1 MMEYMR
7 DGGWGMWAILIA
19 AIATVAV
26 TAMRPKEKRVA
37 ALMGGCIAVLMA
49 GMLGMATGMVA
60 VSQKYVNFPDKVD
73 AIAGGLGELA
83 NNGTFA
89 GFLTAGL
96 GLAAL
101 VLSFINKDAS
111 KDAKAAA

>member
-1 MMEYMR
+1 MMDYFR

-26 TAMRPKEKRVA
+26 TFTRPKEKRVG

-49 GMLGMATGMVA
+49 GMIGMATGMVA
-60 VSQKYVNFPDKVD
+60 VSRGYQKCPDKAD
-73 AIAGGLGELA
+73 AIAQGLGELA

-89 GFLTAGL
+89 GVLVAVL

-101 VLSFINKDAS
+101 VLSFGNKGQEP
-111 KDAKAAA
+111 KAV